1 MLWNANLLPA
11 EGFQAQPQP
20 PHHHQAD
27 ELAEPA
33 PLPAHALVIDVRSY
47 AEFMSGHV
55 DGARCLPLPRLV
67 EDIVHLAPDPAQ
79 PIVLYCSSGARAEQA
94 LGQMRRMGYQAC
106 SNGGTPQGLAGR
118 MGREIRRGM

>member
-1 MLWNANLLPA
+1 MLWNSNLLPA
-11 EGFQAQPQP
+11 EGFQAPP
-20 PHHHQAD
+20 ELPHHAD
-27 ELAEPA
+27 DHHEPA
-33 PLPAHALVIDVRSY
+33 PLPAHALVLDVRSY

-55 DGARCLPLPRLV
+55 DGARCLPLPRLM

-79 PIVLYCSSGARAEQA
+79 PIVLYCASGARAEQA
-94 LGQMRRMGYQAC
+94 LGHLRRMGYRAC